1 MAKNRMFI
9 GETKGKRSKRFAIS
23 AVILT
28 LIMTC
33 ALTACGD
40 KDDTKKESKDT
51 LVVGLDDT
59 FAPMGFRDAKGKL
72 VGFDIDMAKAVG
84 KKLNMKVDFKAI
96 DWDSKEMELKSGSID
111 CVWNGMSVTPE
122 RKEKMALSAK
132 YLDNKIVV
140 MALNSSDIDV
150 KDSSELANLKIGTQ
164 VDSSALAMIKADK
177 NYKSFADNVSEYDTY
192 DDAIMDLKAGRV
204 DVIVVDQVLGEYA
217 NKNLDGI
224 MKKCEFSFGN
234 DYYVIGFEKS
244 NTKMRDKVNKA
255 LKELIDDG
263 TASEISKKWFGE
275 DIVVYEEVK

>member
-1 MAKNRMFI
+1 MATNRMFI
-9 GETKGKRSKRFAIS
+9 GETKGKRSKRFIIA

-33 ALTACGD
+33 ALTACGG
-40 KDDTKKESKDT
+40 KDGTKKESKDT
-51 LVVGLDDT
+51 LIVGLDDT

-140 MALNSSDIDV
+140 MALNSSDVDV

>member
-9 GETKGKRSKRFAIS
+9 GETKGKRSKRFIIS

-33 ALTACGD
+33 ALTACGG

-96 DWDSKEMELKSGSID
+96 DWDSKEMELKSGSIG

-177 NYKSFADNVSEYDTY
+177 NYNSFADNVSEYDTY
-192 DDAIMDLKAGRV
+192 DDAIMDLKAGHV

>member
-9 GETKGKRSKRFAIS
+9 GETKGKRSKRFIIS
-23 AVILT
+23 VVILT

-33 ALTACGD
+33 ALTACGG
-40 KDDTKKESKDT
+40 KDDMKKDSKDT

-192 DDAIMDLKAGRV
+192 DDAIMDLRAGRV

>member
-9 GETKGKRSKRFAIS
+9 GETKGKRSKRFIIS

-28 LIMTC
+28 LIMAC
-33 ALTACGD
+33 ALTACGG

-140 MALNSSDIDV
+140 MALKSSDVDV

>member
-9 GETKGKRSKRFAIS
+9 GETKGKRSKRFIIS

-33 ALTACGD
+33 ALIACGG

-140 MALNSSDIDV
+140 MALNSSDVDV

-192 DDAIMDLKAGRV
+192 DDAIMDLRAGRV

>member
-9 GETKGKRSKRFAIS
+9 GETKGKRSKRFIIS

-33 ALTACGD
+33 ALTACGG

-72 VGFDIDMAKAVG
+72 VGFDIDMAKAV
-84 KKLNMKVDFKAI
+84 
-96 DWDSKEMELKSGSID
+96 
-111 CVWNGMSVTPE
+111 
-122 RKEKMALSAK
+122 
-132 YLDNKIVV
+132 
-140 MALNSSDIDV
+140 LNSSDVDV

>member
-9 GETKGKRSKRFAIS
+9 GETKGKRSKRFIIA

-33 ALTACGD
+33 ALTACGG
-40 KDDTKKESKDT
+40 KDGTKKESKDT
-51 LVVGLDDT
+51 LIVGLDDT

-140 MALNSSDIDV
+140 MALNSSDVDV

>member
-1 MAKNRMFI
+1 MAKNRMFT
-9 GETKGKRSKRFAIS
+9 GETKGKRSKRFIIS

-33 ALTACGD
+33 ALTACGGKEK
-40 KDDTKKESKDT
+40 KDEGSKDT
-51 LVVGLDDT
+51 IVVGLDDT

-140 MALNSSDIDV
+140 MALKSSDVEV
-150 KDSSELANLKIGTQ
+150 KDSSEFANLKIGTQ

-217 NKNLDGI
+217 NKNLDDI

-234 DYYVIGFEKS
+234 DFYVIGFEKK
-244 NTKMRDKVNKA
+244 NTELRDKVNKA

>member
-1 MAKNRMFI
+1 
-9 GETKGKRSKRFAIS
+9 
-23 AVILT
+23 
-28 LIMTC
+28 
-33 ALTACGD
+33 
-40 KDDTKKESKDT
+40 
-51 LVVGLDDT
+51 
-59 FAPMGFRDAKGKL
+59 
-72 VGFDIDMAKAVG
+72 
-84 KKLNMKVDFKAI
+84 
-96 DWDSKEMELKSGSID
+96 
-111 CVWNGMSVTPE
+111 
-122 RKEKMALSAK
+122 
-132 YLDNKIVV
+132 
-140 MALNSSDIDV
+140 
-150 KDSSELANLKIGTQ
+150 
-164 VDSSALAMIKADK
+164 MIKADK

>member
-1 MAKNRMFI
+1 
-9 GETKGKRSKRFAIS
+9 
-23 AVILT
+23 
-28 LIMTC
+28 MTC
-33 ALTACGD
+33 ALTACGG

-96 DWDSKEMELKSGSID
+96 DWDSKEMELKSGSIG

-140 MALNSSDIDV
+140 MALKSSDVDV

-244 NTKMRDKVNKA
+244 NTKIRDKVNKA

>member
-9 GETKGKRSKRFAIS
+9 GETKGKRSKRFIIS

-33 ALTACGD
+33 TLTACGG

-140 MALNSSDIDV
+140 MALNSSDVDV

>member
-9 GETKGKRSKRFAIS
+9 GETKGKRSKRFIIS
-23 AVILT
+23 VVILT

>member
-1 MAKNRMFI
+1 MAKNRMFT
-9 GETKGKRSKRFAIS
+9 GETKGKRSKRFVIS
-23 AVILT
+23 ALILT

-33 ALTACGD
+33 ALTACGGRDD
-40 KDDTKKESKDT
+40 KKTESKDT

-59 FAPMGFRDAKGKL
+59 FAPMGFRDSKGEL
-72 VGFDIDMAKAVG
+72 VGFDIDMAKVVG

-122 RKEKMALSAK
+122 RKEKMSLSAK

-140 MALNSSDIDV
+140 MALKSSDIDV
-150 KDSSELANLKIGTQ
+150 KDSNELANLKIGTQ
-164 VDSSALAMIKADK
+164 VDSSALARIKADK
-177 NYKSFADNVSEYDTY
+177 NYKSFSENVSEYDTY

-217 NKNLDGI
+217 NKNLGGI

-234 DYYVIGFEKS
+234 DYYVIGFEKK
-244 NTKMRDKVNKA
+244 NTKLRDKVNKA

-263 TASEISKKWFGE
+263 TASKISKKWFGE

>member
-9 GETKGKRSKRFAIS
+9 GETKGKRSKRFIIS

-33 ALTACGD
+33 TLTACGG

-140 MALNSSDIDV
+140 MALNSSDVDV

-177 NYKSFADNVSEYDTY
+177 NYKNFADNVSEYDTY

>member
-9 GETKGKRSKRFAIS
+9 GETKGKRSKRFIIS

-33 ALTACGD
+33 ALTACGG
-40 KDDTKKESKDT
+40 KDGTKKESKDT
-51 LVVGLDDT
+51 LIVGLDDT

-140 MALNSSDIDV
+140 MALNSSDVDV

>member
-1 MAKNRMFI
+1 MAKNRMFT
-9 GETKGKRSKRFAIS
+9 GEIKGKRSKRFVIS

-33 ALTACGD
+33 ALTACGG
-40 KDDTKKESKDT
+40 KDDTKTESKDT

-59 FAPMGFRDAKGKL
+59 FAPMGFRDSKGEL

-122 RKEKMALSAK
+122 RKEKMSLSAK

-140 MALNSSDIDV
+140 MALKSSDIDV
-150 KDSSELANLKIGTQ
+150 KDSNELANLKIGTQ
-164 VDSSALAMIKADK
+164 VDSSALARIKADK
-177 NYKSFADNVSEYDTY
+177 NYKSFSENVSEYDTY

-217 NKNLDGI
+217 NKNLGDI

-234 DYYVIGFEKS
+234 DYYVIGFEKK
-244 NTKMRDKVNKA
+244 NTKLRDKVNKA

-263 TASEISKKWFGE
+263 TASKISKKWFGE

>member
-9 GETKGKRSKRFAIS
+9 GETKGKRSKRFIIS
-23 AVILT
+23 VVILT

-33 ALTACGD
+33 ALTACGG
-40 KDDTKKESKDT
+40 KDATKKESKDT

-140 MALNSSDIDV
+140 MALNSSDVDV

>member
-1 MAKNRMFI
+1 MAKNRMFT
-9 GETKGKRSKRFAIS
+9 GETKGKRSMRFIIS

-33 ALTACGD
+33 TLTACGG

>member
-1 MAKNRMFI
+1 
-9 GETKGKRSKRFAIS
+9 
-23 AVILT
+23 
-28 LIMTC
+28 
-33 ALTACGD
+33 
-40 KDDTKKESKDT
+40 
-51 LVVGLDDT
+51 
-59 FAPMGFRDAKGKL
+59 MGFRDAKGKL

-140 MALNSSDIDV
+140 MALNSSDVDV

-192 DDAIMDLKAGRV
+192 DDAIMDLRAGRV

>member
-9 GETKGKRSKRFAIS
+9 GETKGKRSKRFIIS

-28 LIMTC
+28 LIMAC
-33 ALTACGD
+33 ALTACGG

-140 MALNSSDIDV
+140 MALNSSDVDV

>member
-1 MAKNRMFI
+1 MAKNRMFK
-9 GETKGKRSKRFAIS
+9 GETKGKRRKRFIIS

-33 ALTACGD
+33 ALTACGS

-140 MALNSSDIDV
+140 MALKSSDVDV

>member
-1 MAKNRMFI
+1 MAKNRMFN
-9 GETKGKRSKRFAIS
+9 GETKGKRSKRFIIS
-23 AVILT
+23 VVILT

-33 ALTACGD
+33 ALTACGG
-40 KDDTKKESKDT
+40 KDDTKMESKDT

>member
-9 GETKGKRSKRFAIS
+9 GETKGKRSKRFIIS

-33 ALTACGD
+33 ALTACGGN
-40 KDDTKKESKDT
+40 DDTKKESKDT

-140 MALNSSDIDV
+140 MALNSSDVDV